1 MNKDTKEMDSKKNGQ
16 FERERERERE
26 REIERERMKERKK
39 EKERERYLV
48 TILFKKFD
56 LPL

>member
-1 MNKDTKEMDSKKNGQ
+1 MNKDTKEMDSKENGQ
-16 FERERERERE
+16 LER
-26 REIERERMKERKK
+26 ERERMKERKK